1 MSWFTTGLA
10 KATNWLDTTV
20 GTANLFGGG
29 KGLNYAAMAGVSYA
43 TGFYNDYIKDSFL
56 EETAIN
62 FATGAATNALTGG
75 QQQQGTP
82 MPVQKGVSAGG
93 SSVNTRLGGPGQ
105 VQAYS
110 GTNNA
115 RVQDAYRK
123 LNQSSNPSIQSA
135 LNVVRPNIAR
145 RGPTKSL
152 QEAKI
157 GSLRS

>member
-1 MSWFTTGLA
+1 MSWFSTGLA
-10 KATNWLDTTV
+10 KATSWLDTTFN
-20 GTANLFGGG
+20 TGGWISG
-29 KGLNYAAMAGVSYA
+29 AATSAYTYGSDLY
-43 TGFYNDYIKDSFL
+43 DSYIKDSFL

-123 LNQSSNPSIQSA
+123 LNQSKNPSIQSA

-152 QEAKI
+152 KEASI